1 MTSLVRRALPV
12 SLAFLLSIFQIYV
25 VVDIYSIPNCIIITY
40 GHENDEERTDLVI
53 FIDSRYNID
62 NCAIPGPD
70 VFSQVPS
77 SFLLLIRFS
86 ITQHLKS
93 KFWHHV

>member
-25 VVDIYSIPNCIIITY
+25 DDIYSIPNCIIITY

-53 FIDSRYNID
+53 FIDS
-62 NCAIPGPD
+62 
-70 VFSQVPS
+70 
-77 SFLLLIRFS
+77 
-86 ITQHLKS
+86 
-93 KFWHHV
+93 